1 LITYKYNK
9 QIIKENIVTGYT
21 FDLPPSDVLD
31 KFSNPT
37 PLPSYEPEPPLA
49 LHQTS
54 NYEPDTRTVT
64 LRMPGPMV
72 DRLDSLAANGG
83 ISRSHVLRQIATLV
97 LDSIKNDPD
106 IGDYNVQVARL
117 YQRARELVLSEGY
130 VSAALLQ
137 RHLRI
142 DYHIALLLIDE
153 LEKTHTVT
161 PPDEEGRRILTLQ
174 KLIAN
179 AKSGSWYESRHS

>member
-1 LITYKYNK
+1 
-9 QIIKENIVTGYT
+9 
-21 FDLPPSDVLD
+21 
-31 KFSNPT
+31 
-37 PLPSYEPEPPLA
+37 
-49 LHQTS
+49 
-54 NYEPDTRTVT
+54 
-64 LRMPGPMV
+64 
-72 DRLDSLAANGG
+72 
-83 ISRSHVLRQIATLV
+83 
-97 LDSIKNDPD
+97 
-106 IGDYNVQVARL
+106 
-117 YQRARELVLSEGY
+117 
-130 VSAALLQ
+130 LLQ